1 MSEMPEPAPRGTLSR
16 LALVAC
22 ALLLFFGGLGAY
34 PLLEPDE
41 GRYAEIPREMLA
53 RHELVTPRLN
63 GVLYLEKPPLYY
75 WLNAAALSVL
85 ERPETA
91 CRLASAFFGLAGVG
105 LAWLLGLSIG
115 GSTGDK
121 SGRRVALGAA
131 LVLGSSPMWVAL
143 SRANIIDMTLTFFL
157 CATLSCFWLAQER
170 QKGERGERLLW
181 HGMFLAAA
189 LATLSKGLIGF
200 VIPGAVIFFFLLF
213 ARRWRLLLRV
223 PWLTGVGLFL
233 LVAAPWHVLAAR
245 RNPEFLWYYFVHEHW
260 LRYTTPEANRQEPFW
275 YFAAVLALGMLPWA
289 GLLPAAGRLF
299 RGAGRLRDRPGLIFL
314 ACWAGFI
321 LLFFSASQSKL
332 APYILSA
339 FPPIAVLIAL
349 AIDLAVNKESRLR
362 AWVRAGGVAG
372 ALAIAVLSGVLLW
385 ASLGRM
391 PRLSTD
397 FVPALFAF
405 ALPALAAALLA
416 GVWWWRHGAT
426 RPRSVMALAAASAL
440 IVGCLWSAG
449 PRVAANR
456 SSERMARALAPRL
469 APGDEVYSYHCYP
482 QTLPVYLRRLVGVV
496 SFQGE
501 LEFGISRLAPE
512 ERARRF
518 PTPEQF
524 RPLWSSGRTV
534 YLVLEKRDIPR
545 MIGEGLAPGTIL
557 EEQERYLLMVN
568 RRSIDG

>member
-1 MSEMPEPAPRGTLSR
+1 MSEPAPRGTLSR
-16 LALVAC
+16 LALAAC

-53 RHELVTPRLN
+53 RHDFVTPRLD

-75 WLNAAALSVL
+75 WLNAGALSVL

-91 CRLASAFFGLAGVG
+91 CRLASACFGLAGVG

-115 GSTGDK
+115 GDR
-121 SGRRVALGAA
+121 GRRVALWAA
-131 LVLGSSPMWVAL
+131 VVLGSSPMWVAL

-157 CATLSCFWLAQER
+157 CATLTCFWLAQER
-170 QKGERGERLLW
+170 AQERMNRERGERLLW

-223 PWLTGVGLFL
+223 PWLTGIGLFL
-233 LVAAPWHVLAAR
+233 LAAVPWHVLAAR

-349 AIDLAVNKESRLR
+349 AIEESRLR
-362 AWVRAGGVAG
+362 AWARAGGVAG
-372 ALAIAVLSGVLLW
+372 ALALTALSGFLLW
-385 ASLGRM
+385 ASLGKVEK
-391 PRLSTD
+391 LSTG
-397 FVPALFAF
+397 FAPVLFAF
-405 ALPALAAALLA
+405 ALPALLSALLA
-416 GVWWWRHGAT
+416 VLWGWRHGAG
-426 RPRSVMALAAASAL
+426 RRSVMALAAAAAL

-456 SSERMARALAPRL
+456 SSARIARALAPRL

-482 QTLPVYLRRLVGVV
+482 QALPVYLRRLVGVV

-501 LEFGISRLAPE
+501 LEYGISRLTPG

-518 PTPEQF
+518 PSAEQF

-534 YLVLEKRDIPR
+534 YLVLEKRDLQR
-545 MIGEGLAPGTIL
+545 MIGEGLAPGTVL

>member
-1 MSEMPEPAPRGTLSR
+1 MSEPSIEPSLSELSLSRR
-16 LALVAC
+16 LALAAC

-85 ERPETA
+85 NDPATA

-115 GSTGDK
+115 GAIGDNG
-121 SGRRVALGAA
+121 GRRVALWAA
-131 LVLGSSPMWVAL
+131 VVLGSSPMWVAL

-157 CATLSCFWLAQER
+157 CATLTCFWLAQDR
-170 QKGERGERLLW
+170 ASRDRGERLLW

-223 PWLTGVGLFL
+223 PWVTGTGLFL
-233 LVAAPWHVLAAR
+233 LVAVPWHVLAAR

-275 YFAAVLALGMLPWA
+275 YFAAVLVLGMLPWA

-299 RGAGRLRDRPGLIFL
+299 RGAGRLRERPGLIFL
-314 ACWAGFI
+314 ACWGGFV

-349 AIDLAVNKESRLR
+349 AIEESRLR
-362 AWVRAGGVAG
+362 AWVRGGGVAG
-372 ALAIAVLSGVLLW
+372 ALAITALSAVLLW
-385 ASLGRM
+385 ASLGGM
-391 PRLSTD
+391 PRLSPD
-397 FVPALFAF
+397 FAPVLFAF

-416 GVWWWRHGAT
+416 VVWWWRHGAA
-426 RPRSVMALAAASAL
+426 RSVSVMALAAASAL
-440 IVGCLWSAG
+440 VVGCLWSAG

-456 SSERMARALAPRL
+456 SSARMARVLAPRL
-469 APGDEVYSYHCYP
+469 VPGDEVYAYHCYP
-482 QTLPVYLRRLVGVV
+482 QALPVYLRRLVGVV

-518 PTPEQF
+518 PSAEQF
-524 RPLWSSGRTV
+524 RPVWSSGRTV
-534 YLVLEKRDIPR
+534 YLVLEKRDLQR
-545 MIGEGLAPGTIL
+545 MIGDGLAPGTVL

-568 RRSIDG
+568 RLRGAL